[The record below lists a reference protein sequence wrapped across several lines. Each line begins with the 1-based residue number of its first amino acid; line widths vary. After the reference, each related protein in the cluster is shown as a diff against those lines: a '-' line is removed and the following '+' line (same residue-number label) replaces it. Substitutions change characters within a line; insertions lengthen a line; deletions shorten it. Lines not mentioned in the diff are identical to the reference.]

1 MPSNKSVPD
10 DDPELQDILMGGG
23 LKEATLKDRKR
34 MLGQFKEFVLK
45 ETAGINLEELALN
58 KEGLE
63 SLGYSLG
70 RPRFASSKPFHSS
83 VFPLRGAPARV
94 SLLIQLPAWSAT

>member
-34 MLGQFKEFVLK
+34 MLGQFKEGNCWDQFGRASV
-45 ETAGINLEELALN
+45 EQR
-58 KEGLE
+58 GLGE
-63 SLGYSLG
+63 
-70 RPRFASSKPFHSS
+70 A
-83 VFPLRGAPARV
+83 
-94 SLLIQLPAWSAT
+94 

>member
-45 ETAGINLEELALN
+45 ETAGSRKTCLKRISNSHCKSRGLN
-58 KEGLE
+58 VL
-63 SLGYSLG
+63 LG
-70 RPRFASSKPFHSS
+70 RM
-83 VFPLRGAPARV
+83 
-94 SLLIQLPAWSAT
+94 

>member
-63 SLGYSLG
+63 RL
-70 RPRFASSKPFHSS
+70 
-83 VFPLRGAPARV
+83 VFQVLSHHGSHCNRGGAGNEEETKAGV
-94 SLLIQLPAWSAT
+94 CQED

>member
-63 SLGYSLG
+63 RPSLDT
-70 RPRFASSKPFHSS
+70 PDPFA
-83 VFPLRGAPARV
+83 PLRMDPHTLCEWGR
-94 SLLIQLPAWSAT
+94 

>member
-45 ETAGINLEELALN
+45 ETVAILV
-58 KEGLE
+58 KRIR
-63 SLGYSLG
+63 SQS
-70 RPRFASSKPFHSS
+70 
-83 VFPLRGAPARV
+83 
-94 SLLIQLPAWSAT
+94 

>member
-45 ETAGINLEELALN
+45 ETA
-58 KEGLE
+58 
-63 SLGYSLG
+63 SR
-70 RPRFASSKPFHSS
+70 RP
-83 VFPLRGAPARV
+83 
-94 SLLIQLPAWSAT
+94 